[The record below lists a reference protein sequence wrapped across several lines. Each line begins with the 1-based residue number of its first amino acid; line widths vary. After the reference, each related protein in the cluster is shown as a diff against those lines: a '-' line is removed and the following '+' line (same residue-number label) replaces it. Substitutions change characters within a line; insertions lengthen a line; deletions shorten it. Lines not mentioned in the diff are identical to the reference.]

1 MTDIILDCDP
11 GHDDAIAMLLAGA
24 APELELAAVT
34 TVAGNQTIEK
44 TTDNAQRMLTVMDRP
59 DIPVGR
65 GMGEPLARELT
76 TAAHVHGESGLD
88 GPDLPEPSVEVDDRH
103 GVDLLIETVR
113 ERSGVTVVP
122 VGPLTNVAVALK
134 KAPEIRESI
143 DEIVLMGGG
152 IRKANI
158 TPAAE
163 FNIYVD
169 PEAAKYVFESG
180 IDVTMVGLD
189 VTFESRVRPP
199 EVERIRELGRVGSIV
214 AEFLDFAAQYYQETH
229 GLDGYP
235 IHDAVAVAHVIE
247 DVVDT
252 EWMRVDVETNSEY
265 CDGRT
270 VCDVDDR
277 TDREPNAAV
286 GVGLDRDRLLDRL
299 VASIDSYA

>member
-1 MTDIILDCDP
+1 MTDIVLDCDP

-24 APELELAAVT
+24 APEVELAAVT

-44 TTDNAQRMLTVMDRP
+44 TTLNAQRMLTVMDRP
-59 DIPVGR
+59 DIPVAA

-76 TAAHVHGESGLD
+76 TAAHVHGETGLD
-88 GPDLPEPSVEVDDRH
+88 GPDLPAPEVSVEDRH
-103 GVDLLIETVR
+103 GVDLLIDTVR
-113 ERSGVTVVP
+113 ERAGVTLVP

-134 KAPEIRESI
+134 QAPDIRDSI

-169 PEAAKYVFESG
+169 PEAAQYVFESG
-180 IDVTMVGLD
+180 LDVTMVGLD
-189 VTFESRVRPP
+189 VTFESRVRPA
-199 EVERIRELGRVGSIV
+199 EVEQIRDLGEVGSIV
-214 AEFLDFAAQYYQETH
+214 AEFLDFAAQYYKQTH

-235 IHDAVAVAHVIE
+235 VHDAVAVAHVID

-252 EWMRVDVETNSEY
+252 DRMRVDVETASEF

-286 GVGLDRDRLLDRL
+286 GVGLDRDAFLDRL
-299 VASIDSYA
+299 MRSLDAYE